1 MSRELSDA
9 ERVDWLR
16 LWRSDH
22 VGPVTFQQLLRRFG
36 SAAAA
41 LAALPELARRGG
53 SANPIRVCSRAE
65 AERELT
71 ALAGVQGRMIG
82 WSEADYPPLLAQV
95 DGAPPLLSVRGNA
108 HLLRR
113 PAMAIVGAR
122 NASAL
127 GVRFARTLAADLAA
141 QDLVIVSGL
150 ARGIDRAAHEGS
162 LERGTVAVL
171 GPGIDVVYPP
181 ENADLFARIAE
192 QGVLL
197 AEMPFGTE
205 PKPQHF
211 PRRNRLISGA
221 SLGVVVVEAAM
232 KSGSL
237 ITARRALEQG
247 REVFAVPGSPLDQRA
262 RGANDLIRQGA
273 TLVESADDVMQVLR
287 PMLRQPLEAPAPGDL
302 VPPPLPPPD
311 EAALPPARARII
323 GLLGPSPVGVD
334 ELVRQSGLAPAVVH
348 TVLLELELAGRLNRE
363 PGNRVMSLS

>member
-1 MSRELSDA
+1 MSRELTDA
-9 ERVDWLR
+9 ERLDWLR
-16 LWRSDH
+16 LWRSEN

-53 SANPIRVCSRAE
+53 SAKPIRVCPRAE
-65 AERELT
+65 AERELA
-71 ALAGVQGRMIG
+71 ALAGMQARLIA
-82 WSEADYPPLLAQV
+82 WSEADYPPLLAAV
-95 DGAPPLLSVRGNA
+95 DGAPPLLAVKGTP
-108 HLLRR
+108 HILRR

-150 ARGIDRAAHEGS
+150 ARGIDRAAHEGA
-162 LERGTVAVL
+162 LERGTVAIL
-171 GPGIDVVYPP
+171 GGGIDVIYPP
-181 ENADLFARIAE
+181 DNAELYARIAE

-197 AEMPFGTE
+197 AELPIGTE

-221 SLGVVVVEAAM
+221 SLGVVVVEAAT

-237 ITARRALEQG
+237 ITARFALEQG
-247 REVFAVPGSPLDQRA
+247 REVFAVPGSPLDPRA
-262 RGANDLIRQGA
+262 RGCNDLIRQGA
-273 TLVESADDVMQVLR
+273 TLVEGADDVMQVLR

-302 VPPPLPPPD
+302 VAPPSAPPA
-311 EAALPPARARII
+311 EADMPPARVKII

-334 ELVRQSGLAPAVVH
+334 ELVRQSGFPPAVVH
-348 TVLLELELAGRLNRE
+348 TVLLELELAGRLARE
-363 PGNRVMSLS
+363 PGNRVVALS